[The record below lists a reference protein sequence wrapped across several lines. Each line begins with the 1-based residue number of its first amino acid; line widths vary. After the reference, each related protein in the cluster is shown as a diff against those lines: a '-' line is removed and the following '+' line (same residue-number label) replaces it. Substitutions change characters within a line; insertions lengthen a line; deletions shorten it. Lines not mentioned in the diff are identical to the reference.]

1 MIERV
6 GYAGW
11 NGLTGNTPMSK
22 DIAPQAFWQTIED
35 AGTYEEDPSGGFR
48 GFFPA
53 RLPDGRQLALPIRE
67 RGNGEALASLI
78 INQASFTVLDTMAE
92 ALANKAR
99 DHAPDI
105 VVAMPTLG
113 LALAEETARRL
124 GHDRYVPLSTSRK
137 FWYDEALSVPM
148 RSITSPD
155 QEKRLFMDPR
165 MLPLLESRSIFLIDD
180 ALSTGTSI
188 LAGCRLLEKCAGK
201 PSLIG
206 CAMLQTDRWHA
217 ALQDY
222 DSALVDKVLGVFKS
236 PRLAQTEGGGWRPQT

>member
-11 NGLTGNTPMSK
+11 NGLTGNTPMSE

-35 AGTYEEDPSGGFR
+35 AGTYEEDPPGGFR

-53 RLPDGRQLALPIRE
+53 QLPDGRQLALPIRE

-78 INQASFTVLDTMAE
+78 INQASFTVLDTLAE
-92 ALANKAR
+92 ALANMAR
-99 DHAPDI
+99 NHAPDI

-113 LALAEETARRL
+113 LALAEQTARRL
-124 GHDRYVPLSTSRK
+124 GHNRYVPLSTSRK

-155 QEKRLFMDPR
+155 QEKHLFMDPR
-165 MLPLLESRSIFLIDD
+165 MLPLLENRSIFLIDD

-188 LAGCRLLEKCAGK
+188 LAGCRLLEKCASK

-206 CAMLQTDRWHA
+206 CAMLQTDRWRA

-222 DSALVDKVLGVFKS
+222 DKALAERVLGVFKS
-236 PRLAQTEGGGWRPQT
+236 PRLSQTDEGGWLPQS